1 MSLIERRLNLKF
13 RTNKALEIMK
23 LFDNFIDPIQLMETK
38 WPLGRVTKELI
49 VGTRWR
55 KDFKEQ
61 QTWCVALVS
70 RI

>member
-38 WPLGRVTKELI
+38 
-49 VGTRWR
+49 
-55 KDFKEQ
+55 
-61 QTWCVALVS
+61 
-70 RI
+70 